1 MKSFRIT
8 SAALFF
14 GAILAAFLG
23 SMAPAKPSQENSQPT
38 RETSLTGPHDFD
50 VLGSGWK
57 AHHHRLKEGLTGSHE
72 WVEFKGTTSAR
83 LLMEGFV
90 DASDSVDE
98 VPAGAYRGVGLSTY
112 DSKTGQWATW
122 ALDGRDPSGAL
133 DPPLKGHFENGIG
146 TFFSDDTLRG
156 KPIRVRVTWS
166 HITSTSARWEQA
178 LSGDGGKTWET
189 NWVTDFRRGFLNLA

>member
-38 RETSLTGPHDFD
+38 QETSLTGLHDFD
-50 VLGSGWK
+50 VLASEWK
-57 AHHHRLKEGLTGSHE
+57 THHHRLKEGLTGSHE

-90 DASDSVDE
+90 NASDSVDK

-112 DSKTGQWATW
+112 DSKTGQSATW

-133 DPPLKGHFENGIG
+133 DSPVKGHFENGIG
-146 TFFSDDTLRG
+146 TFFSRG

-189 NWVTDFRRGFLNLA
+189 NWATDFRRVF